1 MGRTES
7 MLKSAMEAQYG
18 NGKAFSEA
26 LEMPYSTIRSIL
38 ERGIVNAKLDNII
51 TICQKLGITT
61 EELINIEKGIM
72 TLDKDRTY
80 IDNTLDIMQELA
92 VENKKLVFEYAVKIR
107 DRQESGEH
115 NNILRFPVTIIN
127 KASAGTGYM
136 YGENGDE
143 VVYCNRNIKPYDFAV
158 SAKGNSMEPLISNGD
173 AILCRKDFDFEN
185 GHLYVVDYDGESYI
199 KKVYDIGHQL
209 RLVSENKEY
218 QDILLDNNDFLKIVG
233 SVVDWFT
240 PYAR

>member
-18 NGKAFSEA
+18 NVKAFSEA
-26 LEMPYSTIRSIL
+26 VEMPYSTIRSIL
-38 ERGIVNAKLDNII
+38 ERGIVTAKLDNII

-143 VVYCNRNIKPYDFAV
+143 VLYCF
-158 SAKGNSMEPLISNGD
+158 
-173 AILCRKDFDFEN
+173 
-185 GHLYVVDYDGESYI
+185 
-199 KKVYDIGHQL
+199 
-209 RLVSENKEY
+209 
-218 QDILLDNNDFLKIVG
+218 
-233 SVVDWFT
+233 
-240 PYAR
+240 